1 MPRNPFPI
9 IPGMYTATPFA
20 TKVRVRRDEF
30 DLDLVRG
37 GVRGVVAEVVEKVCT
52 DMTMHSISRWFDDVV
67 DSV

>member
-20 TKVRVRRDEF
+20 TKVRVRREDF

-37 GVRGVVAEVVEKVCT
+37 GVRGVVAEDVEKVCT
-52 DMTMHSISRWFDDVV
+52 DMTMHSISRCLNEVV
-67 DSV
+67 